1 MIPEARR
8 YISDVPFKART
19 QHIEGSDRCIGN
31 NKPGPTVFDGGK
43 KTTDGNANSK
53 KPLCSQTHRCRIRR
67 EEKDRCNRAF
77 RTLEGIP
84 TPRHSALHERG
95 FIQHIPQASCK
106 NDQHECG
113 QSCLN
118 HAPAATTHLVEGK
131 SNHIGEEN
139 DRKGEDRV
147 GLSQSDGCKTTN
159 SDQNQ
164 TAELSTLE
172 LLHKHAS
179 KQNNK
184 CRKVSRRK
192 RVGEEV

>member
-8 YISDVPFKART
+8 YISDAPFKART
-19 QHIEGSDRCIGN
+19 QNIERGN
-31 NKPGPTVFDGGK
+31 ESVGNDKPRPSVFEHGK
-43 KTTDGNANSK
+43 KTTDSDSNGK
-53 KPLCSQTHRCRIRR
+53 KPLGSQTHRCCIRG
-67 EEKDRCNRAF
+67 EKKDRCNRAF

-84 TPRHSALHERG
+84 TPRNSALHERS
-95 FIQHIPQASCK
+95 FIQRIPEASCK
-106 NDQHECG
+106 NDQHECDQG
-113 QSCLN
+113 CLN
-118 HAPAATTHLVEGK
+118 HAPAAMTHLVEGK

-147 GLSQSDGCKTTN
+147 GLSQGDGCKTTN
-159 SDQNQ
+159 SNQNQ

-179 KQNNK
+179 KQDNK